1 MILSNNKVLTRPQ
14 YYIHKQP
21 LYQSLIPK
29 PWYRNIKS
37 TDNGVC
43 QYHRAL
49 TLFFLS
55 CSRVH
60 VHASTFLL
68 LHYKIYSHYLPTY
81 NHSKQP
87 DNILS
92 LYLHPVHCRNNLSNN
107 LCQLDRTLSDM
118 WTDNLRHMIV
128 CHVAKYSQGRCMT
141 DKCVLYTGIKKMP
154 LSCICNLNRTAPFL
168 LWKVPQGRTHS
179 IPNFS

>member
-1 MILSNNKVLTRPQ
+1 MSVIAISVLPLLHRTTEISCIFWNSLITTLILIGLCNIMILSNNKVLTRPQ

-107 LCQLDRTLSDM
+107 LCQLDSVSCGQVQPGQVHDRQ
-118 WTDNLRHMIV
+118 V
-128 CHVAKYSQGRCMT
+128 CIIHRNQENAIIMH
-141 DKCVLYTGIKKMP
+141 L
-154 LSCICNLNRTAPFL
+154 
-168 LWKVPQGRTHS
+168 
-179 IPNFS
+179 